1 MKFLRN
7 LITCYFPKYISWINL
22 SLLWLVFNLFWNFYT
37 FYNSDK
43 YHHSIAKETKTF
55 KQRIY
60 HCTRVVIDYIIFF
73 FSLSLVRRKHVEHG
87 PQITRTLLKK
97 TLWPLFMNGV
107 QLPQGHSH
115 FEEAVYFIPLIPK
128 NSCYSFYQPP
138 RDERLS
144 RPYTVLGTRLMQKLF
159 AWSDFC
165 FALICHVLH
174 LELELFI

>member
-1 MKFLRN
+1 MWTSLPGSMSLFLYMKFLRN

-55 KQRIY
+55 KQRID

-97 TLWPLFMNGV
+97 LYGPFLWMGFNCLKATATSRSQFTLY
-107 QLPQGHSH
+107 H
-115 FEEAVYFIPLIPK
+115 
-128 NSCYSFYQPP
+128 
-138 RDERLS
+138 
-144 RPYTVLGTRLMQKLF
+144 
-159 AWSDFC
+159 
-165 FALICHVLH
+165 
-174 LELELFI
+174 